1 MLIELISLGVVLS
14 NLYKQFAKSMATDK
28 YELNKAEKF
37 NKLLLKKRPAI
48 IAGLFFL
55 IPLNDIRKYT

>member
-1 MLIELISLGVVLS
+1 LGVVLS